1 MAMNLAG
8 KKKGVQCSIN
18 ITPYIDILLV
28 LLIIFMV
35 AAPLKQHEEQ
45 VRVPQT
51 AVSEQQKKVV
61 QDTLV
66 VDIDINH
73 AIRLNQQ
80 AITLDSLGPA
90 LTQLFAHRVNKTL
103 LIRGDGKLA
112 YGDVFKILDL
122 AKMSG
127 AADIGFLEMSTGDSG
142 RSAGNTV
149 AHLNPPPRPG
159 RH

>member
-1 MAMNLAG
+1 MAMALAG

-35 AAPLKQHEEQ
+35 AAPLKQHDQQ

-51 AVSEQQKKVV
+51 AVSDQQKKVV

-66 VDIDINH
+66 VDVDINH
-73 AIRLNQQ
+73 GIRLNQQ
-80 AITLDSLGPA
+80 PITLDALDST
-90 LTQLFAHRVNKTL
+90 LTQLFSHRVNRNL

-112 YGDVFKILDL
+112 YGEVFKILDL
-122 AKMSG
+122 AKQSG
-127 AADIGFLEMSTGDSG
+127 ASDIALLESSTGEGARPDG
-142 RSAGNTV
+142 TTTAML
-149 AHLNPPPRPG
+149 HRPG
-159 RH
+159 KH

>member
-1 MAMNLAG
+1 MAMALAG
-8 KKKGVQCSIN
+8 KKKGVQCNIN

-35 AAPLKQHEEQ
+35 AAPLKQHDQQ

-73 AIRLNQQ
+73 SLKLNMQP
-80 AITLDSLGPA
+80 IGLDALGST
-90 LTQLFAHRVNKTL
+90 LTQLFSHRVNRNL
-103 LIRGDGKLA
+103 LIRGDG
-112 YGDVFKILDL
+112 
-122 AKMSG
+122 
-127 AADIGFLEMSTGDSG
+127 
-142 RSAGNTV
+142 
-149 AHLNPPPRPG
+149 
-159 RH
+159 

>member
-1 MAMNLAG
+1 MAMALAG
-8 KKKGVQCSIN
+8 KKKGVQCNIN

-51 AVSEQQKKVV
+51 AISKQQKEVV

-73 AIRLNQQ
+73 GIRLNQQ
-80 AITLDSLGPA
+80 PITLDSLGPA
-90 LTQLFAHRVNKTL
+90 LAQLFGHRVNRNL

-122 AKMSG
+122 AKRSG
-127 AADIGFLEMSTGDSG
+127 AADIALLES
-142 RSAGNTV
+142 SAGEPVRPDRSTT
-149 AHLNPPPRPG
+149 ALLRPPKAR
-159 RH
+159 

>member
-1 MAMNLAG
+1 MAMALAG

-35 AAPLKQHEEQ
+35 AAPLKKHEEP

-66 VDIDINH
+66 IDVDINKG
-73 AIRLNQQ
+73 IRLNQQ
-80 AITLDSLGPA
+80 PIGLEALGSA
-90 LTQLFAHRVNKTL
+90 LTQLFSHRVNRNL
-103 LIRGDGKLA
+103 LIRGDGKLP

-122 AKMSG
+122 AKQSG
-127 AADIGFLEMSTGDSG
+127 AGDIALLESSSG
-142 RSAGNTV
+142 EPGRPDGNTT
-149 AHLNPPPRPG
+149 ALLQKPKR
-159 RH
+159 

>member
-1 MAMNLAG
+1 MSMALAG
-8 KKKGVQCSIN
+8 GKKGVRCNIN

-35 AAPLKQHEEQ
+35 AAPLKQHEQ
-45 VRVPQT
+45 PVRVPQT

-61 QDTLV
+61 HDTLV

-80 AITLDSLGPA
+80 PITLDALGVS
-90 LTQLFAHRVNKTL
+90 LTQLFSHRVNRNL
-103 LIRGDGKLA
+103 LIRGDGKLP

-122 AKMSG
+122 AKQSG
-127 AADIGFLEMSTGDSG
+127 ASDIALLESSSG
-142 RSAGNTV
+142 E
-149 AHLNPPPRPG
+149 PPVPNGTARAALQQPS
-159 RH
+159 R